1 MGLRGKRA
9 ALTLSPKVRLQMTLH
24 VSKENSSWMATGVP
38 AWALMR
44 CRGETGYMGCG
55 DRGKPTPGGPGL
67 RSSASPHRIPG
78 PAALP
83 GAPWSLACPASELSE
98 RVSYGP
104 STLESSRLVTGP
116 SLAFLQEGWWKDRQL
131 TKEAEGLTC
140 LSQSKK

>member
-55 DRGKPTPGGPGL
+55 DRGTLGEKEADPRRTRPQ
-67 RSSASPHRIPG
+67 
-78 PAALP
+78 
-83 GAPWSLACPASELSE
+83 ELSLTSQNSWASCSTRGSMESRMPSIRAE
-98 RVSYGP
+98 R
-104 STLESSRLVTGP
+104 ESFLW
-116 SLAFLQEGWWKDRQL
+116 AFHVRE
-131 TKEAEGLTC
+131 
-140 LSQSKK
+140 